1 MMAAHSPDWLL
12 TSVSAVR
19 ELMIKRLEAESQ
31 NPDAKREMEM
41 ALEELDVMWE
51 ELQGQAAMLLRENA
65 RYAEFFEY
73 SPDAYV
79 ITDVG
84 GNVREA
90 NQAALELL
98 GAPHNQ
104 VVAHPLS
111 EHMAQD
117 DRVAFL
123 TGTESLMLGGNPLTW
138 QGRLQ
143 VAHATPVAVEFSVR
157 AIPLKKSGVGG
168 LCWLIRPSAEAAP
181 DLKLSR
187 SPLPRAGSM
196 R

>member
-1 MMAAHSPDWLL
+1 MSAGTSPEWLL
-12 TSVSAVR
+12 TTVSAVR
-19 ELMIKRLEAESQ
+19 DLMIKRLEADSL

-51 ELQGQAAMLLRENA
+51 ELQGQAAMLLRENE

-98 GAPHNQ
+98 GAARGD
-104 VVAHPLS
+104 VVSRPLS
-111 EHMAQD
+111 EYIAQE

-123 TGTESLMLGGNPLTW
+123 TRTVGLMLGGRPLAW
-138 QGRLQ
+138 QARLQ
-143 VAHATPVAVEFSVR
+143 VHDGDAFAAEFSVR

-168 LCWLIRPSAEAAP
+168 LCWLIRPAA
-181 DLKLSR
+181 
-187 SPLPRAGSM
+187 
-196 R
+196 

>member
-1 MMAAHSPDWLL
+1 MAAHSPDWLL
-12 TSVSAVR
+12 TTVSAVR

-31 NPDAKREMEM
+31 NPDTKREMEM

-98 GAPHNQ
+98 GAPRNQ
-104 VVAHPLS
+104 IVAHPLS
-111 EHMAQD
+111 EHVAQD

-123 TGTESLMLGGNPLTW
+123 TRTVGLMLGGNPLTW

-168 LCWLIRPSAEAAP
+168 LCWLIRPAA
-181 DLKLSR
+181 
-187 SPLPRAGSM
+187 
-196 R
+196 

>member
-1 MMAAHSPDWLL
+1 
-12 TSVSAVR
+12 
-19 ELMIKRLEAESQ
+19 
-31 NPDAKREMEM
+31 
-41 ALEELDVMWE
+41 MWE
-51 ELQGQAAMLLRENA
+51 ELQGQASMLLRENE

-98 GAPHNQ
+98 GAPRGE
-104 VVAHPLS
+104 VVARQLS
-111 EHMAQD
+111 EYIAAD

-123 TGTESLMLGGNPLTW
+123 TRTVSLMLGGRPLSF
-138 QGRLQ
+138 QSHLRRDEGPS
-143 VAHATPVAVEFSVR
+143 VAIEFSVR

-168 LCWLIRPSAEAAP
+168 LCWLIRPAA
-181 DLKLSR
+181 
-187 SPLPRAGSM
+187 
-196 R
+196 

>member
-1 MMAAHSPDWLL
+1 MTLAHSPEWLL
-12 TSVSAVR
+12 TTVSAVR
-19 ELMIKRLEAESQ
+19 ELMIKRLEADSL
-31 NPDAKREMEM
+31 NPEAKREMEM

-79 ITDVG
+79 VTDVG

-90 NQAALELL
+90 NQAALELFA
-98 GAPHNQ
+98 APRDD
-104 VVAHPLS
+104 VVGHPLS
-111 EHMAQD
+111 GYVAGD

-123 TGTESLMLGGNPLTW
+123 TRTVSLMLGGKPLTW
-138 QGRLQ
+138 QAHLQ
-143 VAHATPVAVEFSVR
+143 AGDGAPLAVEFSVR

-168 LCWLIRPSAEAAP
+168 LCWLIRPAA
-181 DLKLSR
+181 
-187 SPLPRAGSM
+187 
-196 R
+196 